1 MGFVFISAVLITIQH
16 EKVNRQQMIRTKVA
30 IKKLLFRDGQTI
42 LRDLNQ
48 NQGKCLKVLTVTNDN
63 VHKHVLES

>member
-1 MGFVFISAVLITIQH
+1 MGPLKNYFFC
-16 EKVNRQQMIRTKVA
+16 
-30 IKKLLFRDGQTI
+30 DGQTI
-42 LRDLNQ
+42 LRDLYQ